1 MFKKIM
7 SSLLLMVLLGAGNSF
22 AQQVTISIP
31 DTVVD
36 AGSDIEVPVMTSDL
50 AAEDGVV
57 SGEWEFTTSSGGM
70 LTVTAASTEGS
81 LLEGTNALYNST
93 TGRFAFAGTEAITG
107 SGLLLTL
114 TVQVNESAS
123 KFQEAT
129 IGFRNARLN
138 EGDPS
143 VATESGTVRI
153 RGMSITPKS
162 PSSNIVVGSTFQFDL
177 EGDAVAP
184 VTWSTSDDAIAE
196 INGDGLLSGISSGT
210 VRVYAE
216 DSSGLIDS
224 TSLFRVEPETLLDL
238 TLSVSNANIT
248 QTLQDTVS
256 VMITDITGLDI
267 RSGQFDLDFPS
278 NRINILSVLT
288 EGTLFENRPSP
299 ITNIDGNRLSVAF
312 ADSDPYEG
320 AGELLK
326 LVVQIPRN
334 STGNAT
340 ITPQNVL
347 FNESIEANTSSGTI
361 TIENAPTP
369 VIEPLQSELT
379 IGETVQFSVTSG
391 GAAPYTWSSSNP
403 GVASIDSETGEMTAV
418 SRGTTDITATDADNF
433 ASEESTVLVN
443 DITLSMSDYTMADGG
458 SVTIPLESMDVTGLG
473 IFSYEI
479 EILFDPGVIAFDELQ
494 TSGTISDGISA
505 SASADQGVLTIA
517 AASASPLAGAGSL
530 VDVVF
535 KRSDS
540 PGSNQQTDLTFQ
552 RVQFNEP
559 GPDAPTATRVSGSVS
574 VEGVSWTGGGDGSTW
589 NDPANWS
596 SASVPGS
603 ESDVLIGLEPGSNYT
618 ISTSD
623 AVTVNSLILSG
634 GNATLQLNETFTTE
648 TSLIL
653 SGGNVSGSG
662 DLITNGLLTWEA
674 GSLSGSGSV
683 LPQSGLLISGTA
695 SKVLDER
702 SLVISADID
711 ATITGRNLS
720 GSNGA
725 EIVIDEEA
733 LLSLETDNA
742 SGLFSIGSGSAT
754 IRNSGEF
761 TKSAGGT
768 SAITVAWDIENSGT
782 VSVNRESASLRFT
795 GSISDNGGIFHSASG
810 TLELSSNGTYSFS
823 DESVISSAPAGTIR
837 FGAVSADSEIT
848 LNGTLNSNGTTIVRS
863 STSSGTAT
871 LIIPENANLTSLGGN
886 GVVLGGSSGSLI
898 LESSDPITIGS
909 LELRSGGHLTLN
921 SELTVTDSYLQNHQS
936 ATIESE
942 YDIFVDGNFTWSGG
956 TMTGSATTFANSG
969 MEIRGNNEAGTK
981 TLDGRTL
988 EVTDGTARYLGDR
1001 FFAGN
1006 GGRFVIGENATLN
1019 FTPFNEITTLSIF
1032 DDSSEDPLFLNRG
1045 SVISTANNNA
1055 ATFEWPIENEGSIN
1069 LGSNSL
1075 VIEANAGLSNSGAL
1089 TGSGNIAGDVE
1100 NINGGVIQPGTDS
1113 DAGLLQFFGT
1123 FTQDSESVINI
1134 KIAGTTPGS
1143 THDQIRA
1150 NDFILDGTLSIDLI
1164 NDYTPDDS
1172 ALFRVLV
1179 WPGGTR
1185 TGTFAE
1191 FEGLEVDGL
1200 NLAIRFADEAL
1211 EVYDGSFTPSPGS
1224 ASVSVNVDTP
1234 PFQRI
1239 GRSVPI
1245 NATVSNTGGVATLQ
1259 RVRVENFT
1267 YGVTPSTGPNCPTND
1282 AYENLKCRMEQ
1293 FGVTPPKPE
1302 EGSEEEYPFLLQ
1314 TRFPVA
1320 IGSDDSGNGSS
1331 EGTEFSSVTSSGGSF
1346 GITAEEQCTN
1356 EPVNPV
1362 VKTGS
1367 PVTDDDL
1374 SGCAYE
1380 IAKLA
1385 LNLVPGADCF
1395 KLAVGITTSIGEGIH
1410 SGQFDLPAYLAANMV
1425 GALGCAGDAVPA
1437 SAAINTMRKLNE
1449 VVGAAGG
1456 IQSAGN
1462 ACLRSTGGGSS
1473 GSASGSSQ
1481 TTCIGSF
1488 DPNDKI
1494 GPQGVLDG
1502 RYIADGDSL
1511 PYVVFFENL
1520 DEATAAAQTVII
1532 SDTLDTDV
1540 IDFDTFSFGM
1550 IAWTDTAVSMT
1561 PNVPSATRDVDLR
1574 PEMDLIVR
1582 VEADLDI
1589 DTGVIKWVFTS
1600 LDPET
1605 MEHTLD
1611 PLAGFLPPN
1620 ETSPE
1625 GEGLVSYF
1633 VSMKEDMPSN
1643 TTFGSSARIIF
1654 DENDP
1659 IDTPVWSN
1667 TLDTEPPVSSVEPLE
1682 SIQTETEFTV
1692 SWGGEDDAS
1701 GIEHYTIYVS
1711 EDGGDFTI
1719 WQNETNE
1726 TSALFTGEDGKTYE
1740 FFSRSVDW
1748 VGNAENLRGE
1758 ADTQTEI
1765 QLATTVEPTA
1775 GIPDHFELEQNYPNP
1790 FNPTTTIQYGLPESG
1805 NVTLEVYD
1813 MTGRRVATLVNENQR
1828 AGWHDI
1834 TFDASNL
1841 ASGMYIYRMQS
1852 GDFVN
1857 TRKLIL
1863 VK

>member
-7 SSLLLMVLLGAGNSF
+7 SLTLLMILLGAGNSF
-22 AQQVTISIP
+22 SQQVTISIP
-31 DTVVD
+31 NTVVD
-36 AGSDIEVPVMTSDL
+36 AGSEIEVPVSVDDL
-50 AAEDGVV
+50 TLEDDVI
-57 SGEWEFTTSSGGM
+57 SGEWEFTTSSGM
-70 LTVTAASTEGS
+70 LTVTAASTEGG
-81 LLEGTNALYNST
+81 LLAGTNALYNST
-93 TGRFAFAGTEAITG
+93 TGRFAFAGTEVITG
-107 SGLLLTL
+107 SGTLLTL
-114 TVQVNESAS
+114 TVLVSESAS

-129 IGFRNARLN
+129 IGFRNAQLN

-143 VATESGTVRI
+143 LATESGTVRI
-153 RGMSITPKS
+153 RGMSINPKS
-162 PSSNIVVGSTFQFDL
+162 PSSNIVVGSTFQFTLD
-177 EGDAVAP
+177 GDAVEP
-184 VTWSTSDDAIAE
+184 ITWSTSDNSLAE
-196 INGDGLLSGISSGT
+196 INQDGLLTSISSGT

-216 DSSGLIDS
+216 DSSGLADS
-224 TSLFRVEPETLLDL
+224 TNLFRIEPETLLNL
-238 TLSVSNANIT
+238 TLSVENATIT

-267 RSGQFDLDFPS
+267 RSGQFDLNFPS
-278 NRINILSVLT
+278 NRIEIVSVLT
-288 EGTLFENRPSP
+288 EGTLFDGRSSP
-299 ITNIDGNRLSVAF
+299 ITNIDGNNLSVAF
-312 ADSDPYEG
+312 ADSEAYEG
-320 AGELLK
+320 EGALLK
-326 LVVQIPRN
+326 LVVRVPRN
-334 STGNAT
+334 STGTAN
-340 ITPQNVL
+340 ISPQNVL
-347 FNESIEANTSSGTI
+347 FNESIEANTSSGAI
-361 TIENAPTP
+361 RIESAPTP
-369 VIEPLQSELT
+369 VIETLQSELT
-379 IGETVQFSVTSG
+379 IGESVQFSVTSG
-391 GAAPYTWSSSNP
+391 GSAPYTWSSSNP
-403 GVASIDSETGEMTAV
+403 DVASIDAGTGEMTAV
-418 SRGTTDITATDADNF
+418 SRGTADITATDADNF
-433 ASEESTVLVN
+433 SSEESEVRVN
-443 DITLSMSDYTMADGG
+443 DITLSISNYTMSDGG
-458 SVTIPLESMDVTGLG
+458 TVTVPLETMDVTGLG

-479 EILFDPGVIAFDELQ
+479 EIEFDPGVVDFDELQ
-494 TSGTISDGISA
+494 TAGTLTDEISA
-505 SASADQGVLTIA
+505 SASARQGVLTIA
-517 AASASPLAGAGSL
+517 AASASPLQGAGSL
-530 VDVVF
+530 IDVVF
-535 KRSDS
+535 KRSEN
-540 PGSNQQTDLTFQ
+540 PGSSQETDLRLQ

-559 GPDAPTATRVSGSVS
+559 GPDSPTATRLSGSIS

-589 NDPANWS
+589 EDPANWS
-596 SASVPGS
+596 SAAVPDS
-603 ESDVLIGLEPGSNYT
+603 TSDILIGLETGSGYT
-618 ISTSD
+618 ITTTD
-623 AVTVNSLILSG
+623 EVTVNSLLLSSSNATIETNANFTTRTSLLLSG
-634 GNATLQLNETFTTE
+634 GNF
-648 TSLIL
+648 
-653 SGGNVSGSG
+653 SGTG
-662 DLITNGLLTWEA
+662 DLITNGLLTWDA

-683 LPQSGLLISGTA
+683 LPQSGILVAGA
-695 SKVLDER
+695 GAKVLNER
-702 SLVISADID
+702 SLIISEGVD

-725 EIVIDEEA
+725 EFVINEGA
-733 LLSLETDNA
+733 LLNLETDNA
-742 SGLFSIGSGSAT
+742 SGLFAIGSGTAT
-754 IRNSGEF
+754 IRNSGEIAK
-761 TKSAGGT
+761 TAGGT
-768 SAITVAWDIENSGT
+768 SAISVAWDLENNGLVT
-782 VSVNRESASLRFT
+782 INRESAVLRFT
-795 GSISDNGGIFHSASG
+795 GSLSDSGGIFHSASG

-823 DESVISSAPAGTIR
+823 EESVISSAPGGSIR
-837 FGAVSADSEIT
+837 FGAISADSEIT

-863 STSSGTAT
+863 NSNNGTAT
-871 LIIPENANLTSLGGN
+871 LIIPENATLTSLGGN
-886 GVVLGGSSGSLI
+886 GVVLGGSSGHLM
-898 LESSDPITIGS
+898 LQGSDPTTIGS
-909 LELRSGGHLTLN
+909 LELRSGGHLSLN

-936 ATIESE
+936 ATIESDH
-942 YDIFVDGNFTWSGG
+942 DIFVDGDFVWSGG
-956 TMTGSATTFANSG
+956 TITGNGTTFANSG

-981 TLDGRTL
+981 VLDTRTL
-988 EVTDGTARYLGDR
+988 EVSTGTARYFGDR
-1001 FFAGN
+1001 LFGGN
-1006 GGRFVIGENATLN
+1006 GGRFIIGEDATLN
-1019 FTPFNEITTLSIF
+1019 FTPFNEITTLSVF
-1032 DDSSEDPLFLNRG
+1032 DESSETPLFINRG

-1055 ATFEWPIENEGSIN
+1055 VTFEWPILNEGTIN
-1069 LGSNSL
+1069 LGNNNL
-1075 VIEANAGLSNSGAL
+1075 VIEANEGMVNSGTLA
-1089 TGSGNIAGDVE
+1089 GSGNIAGDIDNVD
-1100 NINGGVIQPGTDS
+1100 GGLIQPGSNS
-1113 DAGLLQFFGT
+1113 DIGQLQIFGT
-1123 FTQDSESVINI
+1123 LSQDATSEMKM
-1134 KIAGTTPGS
+1134 KIAGTTAG
-1143 THDQIRA
+1143 TTYDQVRA
-1150 NDFILDGTLSIDLI
+1150 DNVNLDGTLRIDLI
-1164 NDYTPDDS
+1164 NDFTPEDS
-1172 ALFRVLV
+1172 DIYRLLV

-1191 FEGLEVDGL
+1191 YEGLEVDGL
-1200 NLAIRFADEAL
+1200 SLAIRFADEAL
-1211 EVYDGSFTPSPGS
+1211 EVYDGTFTPSPETAS
-1224 ASVSVNVDTP
+1224 ISVSVDAP

-1259 RVRVENFT
+1259 RIRVENFT
-1267 YGVTPSTGPNCPTND
+1267 YYITPSGGLNCPTNN
-1282 AYENLKCRMEQ
+1282 AYENLKCRMAQ
-1293 FGVTPPKPE
+1293 FGVTPPEPE
-1302 EGSEEEYPFLLQ
+1302 EGSDEEYPFLLQ

-1320 IGSDDSGNGSS
+1320 IGGDDSNGSG
-1331 EGTEFSSVTSSGGSF
+1331 EATEFSSITSSGGSF
-1346 GITAEEQCTN
+1346 GISAVETCTV

-1367 PVTDDDL
+1367 PITDDDL

-1449 VVGAAGG
+1449 LVGAAGG

-1473 GSASGSSQ
+1473 GAASGSSQ

-1494 GPQGVLDG
+1494 GPQGVLSG
-1502 RYIADGDSL
+1502 RYIAHGDSL

-1532 SDTLDTDV
+1532 SDTLNTDV
-1540 IDFDTFSFGM
+1540 IDFDSFSFGM

-1561 PNVPSATRDVDLR
+1561 PNVHSATRDVDLR

-1582 VEADLDI
+1582 IEADLET
-1589 DTGVIKWVFTS
+1589 DTGVINWVFTS

-1605 MEHTLD
+1605 MQPTLD

-1667 TLDTEPPVSSVEPLE
+1667 TLDTEPPVSFVVPLDSV
-1682 SIQTETEFTV
+1682 QTEQEFLV
-1692 SWGGEDDAS
+1692 SWDGQDDAS
-1701 GIEHYTIYVS
+1701 GIELYTIYVS
-1711 EDGGDFTI
+1711 EDGGEFI
-1719 WQNETNE
+1719 MWKEETTD

-1748 VGNAENLRGE
+1748 VENREELRGE
-1758 ADTQTEI
+1758 SDTQTKV
-1765 QLATTVEPTA
+1765 QLATSVEPTA
-1775 GIPDHFELEQNYPNP
+1775 EVPQQFELEQNYPNP

-1805 NVTLEVYD
+1805 NVTMEVYD

-1828 AGWHDI
+1828 AGWHEI